1 MPVLEQ
7 SSLDERLS
15 ALIESRPEAIVD
27 PYPLFHE
34 LLEESPVH
42 RLGPTV
48 VLTRFDDVKLAVREF
63 ERMSSQ
69 AYRVGSRAKQILAGL
84 DPHQAEAFNAVSNFE
99 AMYISRADGG
109 VHGRLRDISMRPF
122 GVRRMALMRETITQ
136 YLDGLVQDALEDGGN
151 VIDVVST
158 ITQRLPVMV
167 ICTLLNVPLRDAP
180 MIKGW
185 SGRIGKNRGGVV
197 VADLMDAHA
206 ALGEFRVY
214 VQSILDTNR
223 RNPQNTDLVAAFMGA
238 AGEDRLSADELMAQF
253 VVLLFAGSDTTNALM
268 ANGLLALAERP
279 DQWRAL
285 CAAPELVNDAVE
297 ELLRWVSPVQFLWR
311 VTVEPMVF
319 GGVEVPVDTTV
330 MPVVAAANRDPR
342 VFSDPDSIDIRRRPS
357 GHITFGY
364 GPHFCLGNALARME
378 AQIFFATMAR
388 RFPDLS
394 LAVEPS
400 QLEWY
405 GNAMFRTVRTLPVA
419 LGPDLGTP

>member
-1 MPVLEQ
+1 
-7 SSLDERLS
+7 
-15 ALIESRPEAIVD
+15 
-27 PYPLFHE
+27 
-34 LLEESPVH
+34 
-42 RLGPTV
+42 
-48 VLTRFDDVKLAVREF
+48 
-63 ERMSSQ
+63 
-69 AYRVGSRAKQILAGL
+69 
-84 DPHQAEAFNAVSNFE
+84 
-99 AMYISRADGG
+99 
-109 VHGRLRDISMRPF
+109 
-122 GVRRMALMRETITQ
+122 
-136 YLDGLVQDALEDGGN
+136 
-151 VIDVVST
+151 
-158 ITQRLPVMV
+158 
-167 ICTLLNVPLRDAP
+167 
-180 MIKGW
+180 
-185 SGRIGKNRGGVV
+185 
-197 VADLMDAHA
+197 MDAHA

-214 VQSILDTNR
+214 VQSILDNNR